1 MYRTLL
7 SPYRVELETEFLYD
21 CGDAA
26 ILALAA
32 INGEPG
38 IGNNEVPSGVGRE
51 YFEGNHEPDYNQDR
65 NRRDF

>member
-1 MYRTLL
+1 MIAAMQPFLL
-7 SPYRVELETEFLYD
+7 SP
-21 CGDAA
+21 
-26 ILALAA
+26 A

-51 YFEGNHEPDYNQDR
+51 YFEGNHAPDYNQDR